1 MATIKADSSNVFDD
15 RGASNIPLTYDGQN
29 PITRLEKGLRER
41 ITSSTYWAESCF
53 GINEATLC
61 DRATSLSFCGGTYGL
76 HGKPT
81 PFACLMLKMLALG
94 IEKDIILE
102 YLNYSED
109 EEDEEESGA
118 QNGKAED
125 GEKSEE
131 VEETEASKKIKEL
144 NRKPFKYLRLLAA
157 WYIRLTF
164 PPAEVYKT
172 LEPLLTDFRKIRR
185 KTKDGFILTQIDS
198 IVDDLLVKDRIF
210 GSSLPKLPSREILCE
225 LDLLDERESP
235 LQDEVDA
242 MDEDDV
248 RSRGSRYSSQ
258 SRSRS
263 RSWSQ
268 DRDSRSRS
276 RSRNRSRDRSYTR
289 SRSRSQ
295 SPRRDR
301 DSRDRYRHSRS
312 RSRDSNRRSRSVDSR
327 DRR

>member
-41 ITSSTYWAESCF
+41 IVESLYWKESCF

-61 DRATSLSFCGGTYGL
+61 DRATSLAFCGGTYGIS
-76 HGKPT
+76 GKPT

-102 YLNYSED
+102 YLNYSEED
-109 EEDEEESGA
+109 EDEEP
-118 QNGKAED
+118 
-125 GEKSEE
+125 E
-131 VEETEASKKIKEL
+131 VENGNKDEEGVKDEEERKNGEPTEASAKISEL
-144 NRKPFKYLRLLAA
+144 SKKPFKYLRLLAA
-157 WYIRLTF
+157 WYIRLTWK
-164 PPAEVYKT
+164 PADIYKT
-172 LEPLLTDFRKIRR
+172 LEPLLTDFRKIKRR
-185 KTKDGFILTQIDS
+185 TKDGFILTQIDS
-198 IVDDLLVKDRIF
+198 IIDDLLVKDRIF
-210 GSSLPKLPSREILCE
+210 GSALPKIPARDILVD
-225 LDLLDERESP
+225 LDLLEERESP

-242 MDEDDV
+242 MDEDDT
-248 RSRGSRYSSQ
+248 RSRGSRGSRYS

-263 RSWSQ
+263 RSWSR

-276 RSRNRSRDRSYTR
+276 RGRSYSR
-289 SRSRSQ
+289 SRSRSR

-301 DSRDRYRHSRS
+301 DSRDRYTRSRS
-312 RSRDSNRRSRSVDSR
+312 RSEDHRSRSLDSR